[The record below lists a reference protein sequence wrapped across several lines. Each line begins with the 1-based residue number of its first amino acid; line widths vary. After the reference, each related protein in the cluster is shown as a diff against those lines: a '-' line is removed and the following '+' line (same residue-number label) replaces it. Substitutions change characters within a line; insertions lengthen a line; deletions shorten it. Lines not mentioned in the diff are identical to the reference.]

1 VLWLSKIEPGPAPDA
16 AQVAQLQAQLAQAW
30 GAAEEQAALRVL
42 RDSYKVKML
51 PDAKKLIS
59 GELDGAKL

>member
-1 VLWLSKIEPGPAPDA
+1 LS
-16 AQVAQLQAQLAQAW
+16 QAW
-30 GAAEEQAALRVL
+30 GTAEEQAALRVL
-42 RDSYKVKML
+42 RDSYKVKLL